1 MVKRGFTLVEL
12 LVVISIVTA
21 IMAISLPAINRA
33 RLQAN
38 NLVSMN
44 NQKLITSAINIF
56 SNDNHDRYPESVATI
71 GYGENWNWA
80 DPRSLTGPRQRSPR
94 LYRSMSAY
102 LKDYVTDPSVMF
114 CSCSPQEYKYLK
126 QSWEAGDKWDNPQTS
141 NPADPVGGS
150 YCFYWNYKGV
160 LQEQNRVFQGPRDQ
174 SAGRRQS
181 TLLVSDYFGYGN
193 WRRTPPE
200 FGSCEIFDNAT
211 EESETLLLSSY
222 WTAPGTLAEIPEVT
236 LRAGYTDGHVETFS
250 SRDTVPMK
258 VSITSDGKTPYPEGV
273 GPGIFFLPAKAIR

>member
-1 MVKRGFTLVEL
+1 MKIRIIRRQFVIRKETQLCRIGLEVRKVVKRGFTLVEL

-94 LYRSMSAY
+94 MYRSMSAY
-102 LKDYVTDPSVMF
+102 LKDYITNPSVMF
-114 CSCSPQEYKYLK
+114 CSC
-126 QSWEAGDKWDNPQTS
+126 
-141 NPADPVGGS
+141 
-150 YCFYWNYKGV
+150 
-160 LQEQNRVFQGPRDQ
+160 
-174 SAGRRQS
+174 
-181 TLLVSDYFGYGN
+181 
-193 WRRTPPE
+193 
-200 FGSCEIFDNAT
+200 
-211 EESETLLLSSY
+211 
-222 WTAPGTLAEIPEVT
+222 
-236 LRAGYTDGHVETFS
+236 
-250 SRDTVPMK
+250 
-258 VSITSDGKTPYPEGV
+258 
-273 GPGIFFLPAKAIR
+273 